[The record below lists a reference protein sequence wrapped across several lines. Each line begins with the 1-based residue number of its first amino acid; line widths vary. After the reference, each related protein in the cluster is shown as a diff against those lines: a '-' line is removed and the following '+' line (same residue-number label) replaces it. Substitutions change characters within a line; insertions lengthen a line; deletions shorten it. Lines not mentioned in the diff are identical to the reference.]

1 MITMLNRILF
11 LLAIGGSVVTIN
23 TAEAAWQTRYPYCMR
38 GATAPGLSGCT
49 FTSMAQCRAT
59 AAGLR
64 ASCSANP
71 FYKRRRSSVPLP
83 TGHSP
88 DA

>member
-1 MITMLNRILF
+1 MLSRILF
-11 LLAIGGSVVTIN
+11 LLAIGGSVMTIN
-23 TAEAAWQTRYPYCMR
+23 TAEAAWQTRFPYCMR

-49 FTSMAQCRAT
+49 FTSMRQCRAT

-71 FYKRRRSSVPLP
+71 FYKGRRSSVPSP
-83 TGHSP
+83 TGSP